1 MSYLGRTFCTGGAPR
16 CAKFVGC
23 PRALTPE
30 HQARATAL
38 NLPASLF
45 AAPEAMPCYSTDPAA
60 VWGTVTKKKFFRI
73 PDLTEAEWRAKFALR
88 LSDMAVAKQ
97 IGCSVTTARTARV
110 RLGLPRRFNPGQT
123 ADPLYGLGDVA
134 KIKAARKPGEPL
146 LVAARRAG
154 YRTAAARHICSKFRE
169 DFL

>member
-1 MSYLGRTFCTGGAPR
+1 MKPR
-16 CAKFVGC
+16 MK
-23 PRALTPE
+23 TP
-30 HQARATAL
+30 
-38 NLPASLF
+38 P
-45 AAPEAMPCYSTDPAA
+45 
-60 VWGTVTKKKFFRI
+60 TKRFFRI

-88 LSDMAVAKQ
+88 LSDMAIAKQ

-110 RLGLPRRFNPGQT
+110 RLGIPRRFNPGQT
-123 ADPLYGLGDVA
+123 ADPLYGPGDVA

-154 YRTAAARHICSKFRE
+154 YRTAAERHICSKFRE